1 MMRILSSVYYTW
13 LRMTCLECET
23 HLELKKKNLYP
34 ETVLEQIKI
43 IIAIA
48 VRGKLVN

>member
-1 MMRILSSVYYTW
+1 
-13 LRMTCLECET
+13 MTCLECET
-23 HLELKKKNLYP
+23 YLELKKKKNLYP

>member
-1 MMRILSSVYYTW
+1 MKLFPSVYSTW

-23 HLELKKKNLYP
+23 YLKLKKNGCP

-43 IIAIA
+43 VIAIA
-48 VRGKLVN
+48 IRGKLVN